1 MTPPEPGGPT
11 EPGPTERGTI
21 ERAERPESA
30 SGRKK
35 PPPPILGLS
44 PAETSRRYGRYVVLI
59 GLVLVAFAV
68 TDTLLKPPRGA
79 DGIVPGERVPPFAV
93 PLATGT
99 LTGAAD
105 IATRAHEGAANA
117 ACTERGARIL
127 NMCELYERGPV
138 VLALFVDYGS
148 CPAVLDQ
155 MRALAP
161 AYPGVRF
168 AAVSIKGER
177 AALRRL
183 VAGHGLRFPVGI
195 DEEGVLTVLYKVSS
209 CPQVNFI
216 YPGGV
221 VQSGA
226 LLQAPSPAAM
236 RARVQA
242 LVAGARA
249 RGWRG

>member
-1 MTPPEPGGPT
+1 MSPPEPGGPD
-11 EPGPTERGTI
+11 ERG
-21 ERAERPESA
+21 ERPDAAPAARST
-30 SGRKK
+30 
-35 PPPPILGLS
+35 PQIVPGLS

-59 GLVLVAFAV
+59 GLVLVAFAIA
-68 TDTLLKPPRGA
+68 DTLLKPPRGA

-105 IATRAHEGAANA
+105 IATRAHEGALHA
-117 ACTERGARIL
+117 ACSERGAQIL
-127 NMCELYERGPV
+127 NMCELYEQGPV

-148 CPAVLDQ
+148 CPAVLDEMQ
-155 MRALAP
+155 ALAP
-161 AYPGVRF
+161 SYPGVRF

-183 VAGHGLRFPVGI
+183 IAAHGLRFPVGI

-209 CPQVNFI
+209 CPQVNFV

-221 VQSGA
+221 VQSRA
-226 LLQAPSPAAM
+226 LLGTPSPAAL

-249 RGWRG
+249 RGWRGSP